1 MAFAKFD
8 KADNQE
14 DSYNTLMCAAHGC
27 PQRWSVDAGK
37 GRLCSRHAWVPANT
51 WGEVTRSMT
60 SESAFGVK
68 EAAQAAE
75 ATRFEIVRKAYDKAP
90 DHFKAWAY
98 ALRAREE
105 SGERLSLYQKAC
117 WREALG
123 VRDDA

>member
-8 KADNQE
+8 KTDNQE
-14 DSYNTLMCAAHGC
+14 DAYNTLMCAAHGC

-51 WGEVTRSMT
+51 WREVTSSMIL
-60 SESAFGVK
+60 ESAFGSK
-68 EAAQAAE
+68 EARESAE
-75 ATRFEIVRKAYDKAP
+75 ATRFEIVRKAYEKAP
-90 DHFKAWAY
+90 DPFKAWAY